1 MIDRIYIPT
10 LGRPNTQITYD
21 GLPDFVKDITY
32 LVVQPHEASI
42 HKKLY
47 GKDKVIVL
55 PKSVKGIHNTRKWI
69 YNQAMGSI
77 WGMYDDDLIFLNRD
91 PYNTGKISGTGHKMN
106 PVDWQIMLET
116 TYAFLNNDKAFAG
129 HRLSFLHPS
138 DNYYRENGAVH
149 CAYYFNGYKCPY
161 LNWPLPLAEDLYMV
175 ISLLEKGY
183 SNVVWHRYA
192 VDNKE
197 YSEGGCNTKG
207 LRTINKIN
215 KAHKK
220 LAKLYPEFVK
230 IVGKKKNK
238 MGEMDK
244 LRISWRKAY
253 ESRDKMKKKEHE
265 RIIKTLDKLI
275 KKQSKTLAK
284 LPI

>member
-32 LVVQPHEASI
+32 LVVQPHE
-42 HKKLY
+42 
-47 GKDKVIVL
+47 KDLHGDKKVIVL

-106 PVDWQIMLET
+106 TVDWQIMLET

-244 LRISWRKAY
+244 LRISWRRAY
-253 ESRDKMKKKEHE
+253 DKSGLT
-265 RIIKTLDKLI
+265 RFI
-275 KKQSKTLAK
+275 KK
-284 LPI
+284 